1 MKKITFFFCVIILF
15 CQCKPKKNLP
25 VTTEQTLFESG
36 IVGEFMYFADAPVFR
51 LCNEQKIY
59 PVAMEKAYIDV
70 EKMYLQKVEGGTW
83 IYVVVQGD
91 FEEKINEEGQKTKM
105 FVIKKLW
112 TMDENKGCNH

>member
-1 MKKITFFFCVIILF
+1 MKKITILLFVIILF
-15 CQCKPKKNLP
+15 FQCKTKKNLP
-25 VTTEQTLFESG
+25 VTTESPLFESG
-36 IVGEFMYFADAPVFR
+36 IGGEFMYFADAPVFR
-51 LCNEQKIY
+51 LCDGQKTY
-59 PVAMEKAYIDV
+59 PVAMEKAYIEV

-91 FEEKINEEGQKTKM
+91 FEERINEEGQKTKM

>member
-1 MKKITFFFCVIILF
+1 MKKITFLLIVIILF
-15 CQCKPKKNLP
+15 CQCKTKKNLP
-25 VTTEQTLFESG
+25 VTTEPALFESG
-36 IVGEFMYFADAPVFR
+36 ISGEFMYFADAPVFR

-59 PVAMEKAYIDV
+59 PVAMEKAYIEV

-83 IYVVVQGD
+83 IYVVVKGD

-112 TMDENKGCNH
+112 TMDENKTCKN